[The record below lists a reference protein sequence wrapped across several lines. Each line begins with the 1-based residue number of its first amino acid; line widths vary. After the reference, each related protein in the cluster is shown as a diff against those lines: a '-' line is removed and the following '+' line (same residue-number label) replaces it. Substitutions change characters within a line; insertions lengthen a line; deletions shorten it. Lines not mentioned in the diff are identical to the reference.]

1 MLSLRIASRFLR
13 TSPAQTALIIAGIA
27 VGIAV
32 QIFVG
37 SLITSLQTDL
47 IETTVGSS
55 PHITLTAQ
63 DGGALPDADSIAGRI
78 EKSEP
83 LATSAVAVRTFSAIS
98 AGDSESGPLS
108 LTGGDA
114 AGLDTIYGLS
124 SRIVQGRYSLEPG
137 DILVG
142 TGFATSRDV
151 DAGDSI
157 ELLAPDGSARSFVV
171 SGVFDLG
178 AAAANERVAFV
189 DPATAADVLGM
200 NDGEYSAVYLQLT
213 DVFASAEVAQR
224 LASDLD
230 VEAVDWQSQNSELLA
245 GLQAQSGSSALIQAF
260 VLVAVALGIASTLAI
275 SAVQKTRQ
283 IGILKAM
290 GMGDGSAGLI
300 FLWQAAILGAGG
312 SLAGLGLGW
321 LLIAGFGLAPVPFSI
336 RIEPGFAAIS
346 ACVGVLVALASAI
359 IPTRKT
365 SRLDPI
371 EVIQSG

>member
-13 TSPAQTALIIAGIA
+13 MSPAQTGLIVAGIA

-37 SLITSLQTDL
+37 SLITSLQADL
-47 IETTVGSS
+47 IDTTVGSS
-55 PHITLTAQ
+55 PHVTLTAS
-63 DGGALPDADSIAGRI
+63 DAGPVAGAQQIAGRI

-83 LATSAVAVRTFSAIS
+83 LASSAVAVRTFSAIS
-98 AGDSESGPLS
+98 VEGDDSVPLS
-108 LTGGDA
+108 VTGGDST
-114 AGLDTIYGLS
+114 GLDIIYGLS
-124 SRIVQGRYSLEPG
+124 TRVVRGDYSLEAG
-137 DILVG
+137 EILVG
-142 TGFATSRDV
+142 TGFAESRDA
-151 DAGDSI
+151 DAGDTI
-157 ELLAPDGSARSFVV
+157 ELLTPDGTARSFVV
-171 SGVFDLG
+171 SGIFDLG

-189 DPATAADVLGM
+189 DPATAAEVLSM
-200 NDGEYSAVYLQLT
+200 SDGEYSAVYVKLT
-213 DVFASAEVAQR
+213 DVFASADVAQR
-224 LASDLD
+224 LTEELD
-230 VEAVDWQSQNSELLA
+230 VEAVDWQSQSSELLT
-245 GLQAQSGSSALIQAF
+245 GLQAQSGSSALIQVF

-290 GMGDGSAGLI
+290 GMGDAQAGLI
-300 FLWQAAILGAGG
+300 FLWQAAILGVGG

-321 LLIAGFGLAPVPFSI
+321 LLIAGFGMAPVPFSI

-346 ACVGVLVALASAI
+346 ACVGALVALASSI
-359 IPTRKT
+359 IPIRKT